1 MRPRPLP
8 PAAQELLQNLDAPPR
23 LVAHLTLTHDV
34 AASLVDAL
42 MQRWP
47 AVPVDRE
54 VVRFGA
60 AVHDAGKVV
69 HRNELLGSGA
79 EHEAAGEQLLV
90 SLGVAPELA
99 RFCRTHGQ
107 WSEESPLEDLLVAE
121 ADTVWKGK
129 RNTRLDDAVAAHLA
143 GLTNEEPWSVYLA
156 LDDLLTDLARDAEK
170 RLAWQGNAGPRG

>member
-8 PAAQELLQNLDAPPR
+8 PAAQDLLQRLDAPR

-42 MQRWP
+42 MRRWP
-47 AVPVDRE
+47 ALPLDRE
-54 VVRFGA
+54 EVRFGA
-60 AVHDAGKVV
+60 AIHDAGKAM
-69 HRNELLGSGA
+69 HSAELSGPGA
-79 EHEAAGEQLLV
+79 EHEAAGERLLV

-107 WSEESPLEDLLVAE
+107 WSEEFPLEDLLVAE

-129 RNTRLDDAVAAHLA
+129 RSSRLDDAVAAHLA
-143 GLTNEEPWSVYLA
+143 ALTGEEPWSVYLA
-156 LDDLLTDLARDAEK
+156 LDDILNDLARDAEK
-170 RLAWQGNAGPRG
+170 RLAWQGNTGSRG